1 MQGVQSR
8 VKPPNYLEINFEK
21 HPDKMA
27 TLGIGRSLTW
37 GQLRERAR
45 ALAKSIYH
53 LGVKPG
59 EQIAMMTYNAPES
72 LEVNSALRYL
82 EVGLVMVGYRMQAP
96 EIEFIV
102 DNSDARLLIFFH
114 EFADRI
120 MPYRD
125 NYTKILPGGFISFGG
140 PTPEGAT
147 DYEDLF
153 VDPPELDLDNLQPA
167 QEAGHSMI
175 YTSGTTGHPKGAAR
189 STDFITKEGVLD
201 YLFESI
207 RFFKLAEDEV
217 HLVCCPLY
225 HSGPGYLA
233 ILTYILGGTLL
244 YMPRFDAVGFL
255 ELVEK
260 YRVTSTHLVPTMV
273 TRLLDVSQ
281 EVSERLDLSSLR
293 SVVCGA
299 APLFP
304 QYKMAFLDRFGPVLH
319 EYYGA
324 TETGFNT
331 AITPEE
337 MRERPS
343 SVGRAFAN
351 NELKIYDESGNEVP
365 DGQRGILYMYNSV
378 MMDGYYK
385 NEKATSKAYRG
396 KYMTAGDVAVRD
408 GDGYYYIVDRVK
420 DMIIRGGVNIY
431 PVEVEGVLSRMP
443 AIADVAVVGKKDQEF
458 GEIVVAFLV
467 LREGMQV
474 SLLDIGQFCADK
486 LANYKTPSEI
496 IVIDKIPRTATGKI
510 LKRELREML

>member
-1 MQGVQSR
+1 
-8 VKPPNYLEINFEK
+8 
-21 HPDKMA
+21 
-27 TLGIGRSLTW
+27 
-37 GQLRERAR
+37 
-45 ALAKSIYH
+45 
-53 LGVKPG
+53 
-59 EQIAMMTYNAPES
+59 
-72 LEVNSALRYL
+72 
-82 EVGLVMVGYRMQAP
+82 MVGYRMQAP

-102 DNSDARLLIFFH
+102 DRRMPTVDFFPRVRRSYH
-114 EFADRI
+114 A
-120 MPYRD
+120 
-125 NYTKILPGGFISFGG
+125 LPGQLHQGLPRWIHLLGG

-167 QEAGHSMI
+167 QEAGHSMV

-217 HLVCCPLY
+217 HLVCCPYY

-233 ILTYILGGTLL
+233 ILTYILGGTLT
-244 YMPRFDAVGFL
+244 YTQFDAVGFL

-324 TETGFNT
+324 TETGLPIPPLPLRRCGNT
-331 AITPEE
+331 RAVWVG
-337 MRERPS
+337 PS
-343 SVGRAFAN
+343 PTMS
-351 NELKIYDESGNEVP
+351 
-365 DGQRGILYMYNSV
+365 
-378 MMDGYYK
+378 
-385 NEKATSKAYRG
+385 
-396 KYMTAGDVAVRD
+396 
-408 GDGYYYIVDRVK
+408 
-420 DMIIRGGVNIY
+420 
-431 PVEVEGVLSRMP
+431 
-443 AIADVAVVGKKDQEF
+443 
-458 GEIVVAFLV
+458 
-467 LREGMQV
+467 
-474 SLLDIGQFCADK
+474 
-486 LANYKTPSEI
+486 
-496 IVIDKIPRTATGKI
+496 
-510 LKRELREML
+510 